1 MSNNK
6 TASKKMG
13 AVALTS
19 LVLAASILA
28 AMAFQP
34 GIASAQE
41 IERNERVERTAHRV
55 DEIRDA
61 RSGYHGVKGAGVAT
75 DQESGENY
83 RSGFRFVVQKVNGS
97 ENEYEV
103 KRGLIAISIDGERVY
118 YTIVPDSWNVVL
130 SEDRLTFEASGK
142 VGQGEETFEV
152 NLNGYF
158 AMHTRL
164 GNLWSIQGEMEGREN
179 QYDLHYVGISH
190 GIRPGSIEESQ

>member
-6 TASKKMG
+6 NVSKTG

-28 AMAFQP
+28 AVAFQP
-34 GIASAQE
+34 GLASAQE
-41 IERNERVERTAHRV
+41 IERKERFERTVDRV
-55 DEIRDA
+55 DEVRDA
-61 RSGYHGVKGAGVAT
+61 RSGYHGVKGVGVAT

-83 RSGFRFVVQKVNGS
+83 RSGFRFVVQKVNGT

-103 KRGLIAISIDGERVY
+103 KRGFIAISIDGQRVY
-118 YTIVPDSWNVVL
+118 YTIVQDSWNVAL

-142 VGQGEETFEV
+142 VEQGEETFEV
-152 NLNGYF
+152 NLKGYF

-164 GNLWSIQGEMEGREN
+164 GNLWSIHGEMEGRES
-179 QYDLHYVGISH
+179 QYDLHYIGISH
-190 GIRPGSIEESQ
+190 GIRPGSIEELQ